1 MRYLGI
7 DYGEKRIGLALSDAE
22 GRIAFPYKTVG
33 QPDDIFE
40 VIAAEGVDAVVIGL
54 PVSLD
59 GTDSEETRAVRA
71 FAAMLSGS
79 LQLPVAFENEAFT
92 TKIAEAHSFR
102 EHTDAAAAAIILQ
115 SYLDRQESL
124 ISKP

>member
-7 DYGEKRIGLALSDAE
+7 DFGRKRIGLALSDAE
-22 GRIAFPYKTVG
+22 GRIAFPHKTVG
-33 QPDDIFE
+33 RADDVFK
-40 VIAAEGVDAVVIGL
+40 VIEAEGVDAVVIGL

-79 LQLPVAFENEAFT
+79 LQLPMAFESEVFT
-92 TKIAEAHSFR
+92 TKIAEAHSSR
-102 EHTDAAAAAIILQ
+102 EHADASAAALILQ
-115 SYLDRQESL
+115 SYLDR
-124 ISKP
+124 ISAEGQK